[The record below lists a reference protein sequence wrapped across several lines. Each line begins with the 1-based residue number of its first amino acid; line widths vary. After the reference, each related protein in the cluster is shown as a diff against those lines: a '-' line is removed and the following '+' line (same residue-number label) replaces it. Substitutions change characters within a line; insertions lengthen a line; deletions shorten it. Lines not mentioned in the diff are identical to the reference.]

1 MAVASRYGTSMPS
14 FDVVSKLDMAEVEN
28 GVANVMREVGQR
40 YDFKGAHCSVEMT
53 EEGLTILADDDLKL
67 KQVHEILQGQMSKR
81 KIDPRV
87 LDYQT
92 VEQAAGQSVRQKVLL
107 KNGIATDLA
116 KKLVKD
122 IKAQKLKVQIA
133 IQGEELRVTGKKR
146 DDLQDVIAFLKTQ
159 ELEQPL
165 QYENFRD

>member
-1 MAVASRYGTSMPS
+1 M
-14 FDVVSKLDMAEVEN
+14 
-28 GVANVMREVGQR
+28 
-40 YDFKGAHCSVEMT
+40 
-53 EEGLTILADDDLKL
+53 
-67 KQVHEILQGQMSKR
+67 
-81 KIDPRV
+81 

-146 DDLQDVIAFLKTQ
+146 DDLQDVITFLKTQ